1 MKNSLAFSHQLI
13 EEVITPG
20 DTVLDGTAGNGHDTL
35 FLAQLVGSRGCV
47 YAFDLQE
54 KAITH
59 TKMLLEAHGAASQ
72 VHLFQRSHAEL
83 GQVIAPDSPIKGALF
98 NLGYLPGGDKTI
110 ITKKESTLTAIRAV
124 LPRLARG
131 GRCVI
136 VLYWGHPGG
145 KEEKEAVLA
154 FAAALPQ
161 AHYQAAV
168 YQFINQRHTPPLL
181 LCIEKIAKK

>member
-13 EEVITPG
+13 EEVLAPG
-20 DTVLDGTAGNGHDTL
+20 DTALDGTAGNGHDTL
-35 FLAQLVGSRGCV
+35 FLAQLVGSRGRV

-54 KAITH
+54 KAIAH
-59 TKMLLEAHGAASQ
+59 TKMLLEANDAASQ
-72 VHLFQRSHAEL
+72 VRLFQRSHAEL
-83 GQVIAPDSPIKGALF
+83 DQVIAPDSLIKGALF

-110 ITKKESTLTAIRAV
+110 ITKKESTLAAIRTV
-124 LPRLARG
+124 LARLADG

-136 VLYWGHPGG
+136 VLYWGHSGG

-161 AHYQAAV
+161 VRYQAAV
-168 YQFINQRHTPPLL
+168 YQFINQQNTPPLL
-181 LCIEKIAKK
+181 LCIEKNAKK